1 MLTGSPVLAGD
12 WVADDVHL
20 AFGGVAPKTI
30 TAPKT
35 EALLRGQPWTEDNV
49 TAALKTL
56 AEDVWISPDA
66 PGATICGRVQGQC
79 GAVASRWLTCRPA
92 GKTNHARSCDIEC
105 AYAPEVKPLH

>member
-1 MLTGSPVLAGD
+1 M
-12 WVADDVHL
+12 ADDVHL

-35 EALLRGQPWTEDNV
+35 EALLRGQPWTEANV

-66 PGATICGRVQGQC
+66 PGAAASGFVLRVGCPVMGHGRLVTP
-79 GAVASRWLTCRPA
+79 RLCRP
-92 GKTNHARSCDIEC
+92 THC
-105 AYAPEVKPLH
+105 